1 MFLFAYAR
9 YKHIQFEENMYW
21 FSQKFEESLIK
32 TASLLEFQN
41 VSYYKCKI
49 GNGKKWS

>member
-9 YKHIQFEENMYW
+9 LKHIEVEENIYL
-21 FSQKFEESLIK
+21 FSQKFEESLMK

-49 GNGKKWS
+49 GNGKKCS

>member
-21 FSQKFEESLIK
+21 FSQNLEESLIK

-49 GNGKKWS
+49 GNGKK